1 MRKRIS
7 MPDRDFMKAAK
18 SAAKSGQS
26 LRATALGAGVSL
38 QTYKNHLMDVAMRLQ
53 EAPPNFPKG
62 RRTRMKEHISE
73 IRNPEGWE
81 TEQCYQASVAPR
93 LQERVFAPA
102 LCFPLTSDCFGTPVG
117 LLSFTVLHAWH
128 VLRCARGRRGA
139 LGALQPNLASAPP
152 TYPTSR
158 CKDPPVDS
166 RNEHLGN

>member
-38 QTYKNHLMDVAMRLQ
+38 QTYKNHLIDVAMRLQ

-73 IRNPEGWE
+73 VRSSG
-81 TEQCYQASVAPR
+81 
-93 LQERVFAPA
+93 QEVRVEDW
-102 LCFPLTSDCFGTPVG
+102 LCPMKFSRSWVG
-117 LLSFTVLHAWH
+117 M
-128 VLRCARGRRGA
+128 
-139 LGALQPNLASAPP
+139 LG
-152 TYPTSR
+152 
-158 CKDPPVDS
+158 
-166 RNEHLGN
+166 

>member
-73 IRNPEGWE
+73 IRSSG
-81 TEQCYQASVAPR
+81 QGGQ
-93 LQERVFAPA
+93 
-102 LCFPLTSDCFGTPVG
+102 
-117 LLSFTVLHAWH
+117 
-128 VLRCARGRRGA
+128 GRRLA
-139 LGALQPNLASAPP
+139 LPNEIFAIMGWDVGMKVKIKKSGKKVTIE
-152 TYPTSR
+152 TYHGSESGYVE
-158 CKDPPVDS
+158 DED
-166 RNEHLGN
+166 